1 YCSFRCG
8 IGACSFFFVLVLS
21 SLLYLSTV
29 RMDDMGLAVSRSSL
43 ERLEFD
49 NVALKKLLLDT
60 SEEPGPRRLEGAC
73 FSRVKPKPVVRHRFV
88 AVSNE
93 RREVMPGSEPA
104 AHCYCGHQFG
114 SFAGQ
119 LRYGAACYLG
129 EVKNPY
135 IRQADG
141 HKAQRSSIREF
152 LCSEAVFALGVP
164 TTRAG
169 SLVTAMWYETC
180 TTEGTP
186 LKRGALLPSA
196 SHPPLS
202 GYQYIL
208 SLGHCIRFKNK
219 VLVDRFP
226 VLTKLHEQY
235 GNVSL

>member
-1 YCSFRCG
+1 
-8 IGACSFFFVLVLS
+8 
-21 SLLYLSTV
+21 
-29 RMDDMGLAVSRSSL
+29 
-43 ERLEFD
+43 
-49 NVALKKLLLDT
+49 
-60 SEEPGPRRLEGAC
+60 
-73 FSRVKPKPVVRHRFV
+73 
-88 AVSNE
+88 
-93 RREVMPGSEPA
+93 MPGSEPA

-119 LRYGAACYLG
+119 L
-129 EVKNPY
+129 
-135 IRQADG
+135 RQADG

-202 GYQYIL
+202 GSGPL
-208 SLGHCIRFKNK
+208 RSLRWLMRTQAGRAPAMATMRSE
-219 VLVDRFP
+219 VR
-226 VLTKLHEQY
+226 
-235 GNVSL
+235 

>member
-1 YCSFRCG
+1 IVLCLPSSVCSYCMSG
-8 IGACSFFFVLVLS
+8 
-21 SLLYLSTV
+21 
-29 RMDDMGLAVSRSSL
+29 RSSL

-60 SEEPGPRRLEGAC
+60 SEEPGPRRLIGAC
-73 FSRVKPKPVVRHRFV
+73 FSRVKPKPVVNG
-88 AVSNE
+88 SK
-93 RREVMPGSEPA
+93 VMPGSEPA

-119 LRYGAACYLG
+119 LRDRAACYLG
-129 EVKNPY
+129 EVKAPNPCVRWEIQVKGAGLTPY
-135 IRQADG
+135 SWSGRLHTDG
-141 HKAQRSSIREF
+141 HKAQHSSIREF

-202 GYQYIL
+202 ASTQRSSRTTQTEWRGMCH
-208 SLGHCIRFKNK
+208 SSER
-219 VLVDRFP
+219 
-226 VLTKLHEQY
+226 
-235 GNVSL
+235 